1 MLPMS
6 AVPSHARRYA
16 ALAILVGVTTLA
28 GCSLDSTGSQLPP
41 VTDPATQTY
50 AAETGVTIASMT
62 RVSAQLYTQDLV
74 VGTGKVVAVGDSISV
89 YYTGQLTTGFPFE
102 TRTAPAAPVS
112 FVLNTPL
119 IPGWVGGL
127 PNARVGGRR
136 RLVIGPAL
144 GYGYN
149 PQVDAQQRVIIPA
162 NSVMVFD
169 IEIVKAVTP

>member
-6 AVPSHARRYA
+6 AVPTHARRYA
-16 ALAILVGVTTLA
+16 ALAILAGVTTVA
-28 GCSLDSTGSQLPP
+28 GCSLDGGGSQLPP

-89 YYTGQLTTGFPFE
+89 LYTGRLTTGFQFE
-102 TRTAPAAPVS
+102 TRVAPAAPVT
-112 FVLNTPL
+112 FKLDTLL
-119 IPGWVGGL
+119 IRGWVGGL

-136 RLVIGPAL
+136 RLVIGPSL

-149 PQVDAQQRVIIPA
+149 PRVDAQQRVIIPA
-162 NSVMVFD
+162 NSVLVFD
-169 IEIVKAVTP
+169 IEIVKAVAP